1 VPPALNG
8 RSRLADAPQA
18 SSAVI
23 HPSQALALADD
34 VRLGP
39 SVVDQLKDED
49 LTVTTDADG
58 CT

>member
-1 VPPALNG
+1 MH
-8 RSRLADAPQA
+8 PQA